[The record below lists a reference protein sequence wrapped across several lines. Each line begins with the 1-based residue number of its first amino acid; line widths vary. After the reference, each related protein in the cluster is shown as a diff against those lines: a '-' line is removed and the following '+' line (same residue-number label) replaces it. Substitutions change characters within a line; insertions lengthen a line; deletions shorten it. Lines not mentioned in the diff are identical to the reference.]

1 MADWGGVYSLA
12 HQQWVSS
19 APLIPLDFPEK
30 KMSVGFADWRNLY
43 LLAEICDQQPDWS
56 NLYLLADVCD
66 QQLTPL
72 IPFNFPKRKRSPIS
86 SYSKTTTT
94 RRKPLIFKVSRTS
107 FLGKRCRFIVDDD
120 DLDGDDLKGKKK
132 MKMKMKMKMKQTIKV
147 SRTSLLGKRC
157 HFIVDDDDL
166 DGDDLKGRKKMK
178 MKQTIIMGGSD
189 IFSTSNGVVDHRSK
203 HKEETSA
210 ASFQTETN
218 PNPPRRFMDRIQQLG
233 GSEVKF
239 LIQKTLSVTDVKKDQ
254 NRLSMPFSQ
263 IHSDFLTP
271 QERMF
276 LSRKEDDGKHYQGM
290 EVMVIEPCLDQSSL
304 CLKKWDYRSSSFS
317 YVLIKNWYNLVV
329 NNGLQPG
336 MVVQIWSFR
345 VENALCLA
353 LVNLS

>member
-1 MADWGGVYSLA
+1 
-12 HQQWVSS
+12 
-19 APLIPLDFPEK
+19 
-30 KMSVGFADWRNLY
+30 MSVGFADWRNLY

-72 IPFNFPKRKRSPIS
+72 IPFNFPKRK
-86 SYSKTTTT
+86 
-94 RRKPLIFKVSRTS
+94 
-107 FLGKRCRFIVDDD
+107 
-120 DLDGDDLKGKKK
+120 
-132 MKMKMKMKMKQTIKV
+132 
-147 SRTSLLGKRC
+147 
-157 HFIVDDDDL
+157 
-166 DGDDLKGRKKMK
+166 
-178 MKQTIIMGGSD
+178 
-189 IFSTSNGVVDHRSK
+189 SNGVVDHRSK